1 MKKEWIAF
9 LGVVCAG
16 GIAGYFARNKEV
28 KKQREQLA
36 KSDQELN
43 ELLEKEKEFLAN
55 LANERHAVEVELED
69 GKIIDFGE
77 YLDKYIAPEIFD
89 GEELEQFLKS

>member
-9 LGVVCAG
+9 LGVMCGG
-16 GIAGYFARNKEV
+16 GIVGYLARNKEI
-28 KKQREQLA
+28 KRQREQLA
-36 KSDQELN
+36 KSSQELD

-55 LANERHAVEVELED
+55 LANERHSVEVELED
-69 GKIIDFGE
+69 GKVIDFGE

-89 GEELEQFLKS
+89 DKELRQFLKS

>member
-9 LGVVCAG
+9 LGVVCGG
-16 GIAGYFARNKEV
+16 GIVGYFARNKEI

-36 KSDQELN
+36 KSSQELN
-43 ELLEKEKEFLAN
+43 DLMEKEKEFLAN
-55 LANERHAVEVELED
+55 LANERHTVEVELED
-69 GKIIDFGE
+69 GKVIDFGE

-89 GEELEQFLKS
+89 GEELRRFLKS